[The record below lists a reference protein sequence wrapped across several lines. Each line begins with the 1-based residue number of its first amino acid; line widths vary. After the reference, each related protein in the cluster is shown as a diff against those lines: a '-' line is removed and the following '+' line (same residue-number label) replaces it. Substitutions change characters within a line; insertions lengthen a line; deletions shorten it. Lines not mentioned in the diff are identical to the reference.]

1 MENAEIAGFFT
12 EIADLLEIK
21 GENPFRVRSYR
32 NAGLVIEGL
41 SVSIESIV
49 EKDETGLEEI
59 PGIGKSIH
67 EKIVEIIKTKRCG
80 LHDELLKEMPAGLL
94 ELLKVSGVGPKK
106 AALLH
111 EKLGVKGV
119 DDLEKA
125 AMAHKLKGL
134 PGLGERSEEKILGA
148 IGNYR
153 NLKLAS
159 ARFKLSIAY
168 PAARKYVEY
177 MRELPGISGI
187 EVAGSLRRWKDTIGD
202 ADILVTCEKGA
213 PVMDRFV
220 NYPEIKE
227 VASKG
232 DTKSTVVL
240 KTGLQVDLRVLEK
253 KSFGAALQYFTG
265 SKAHNIA
272 IRDRA
277 RRMGLKIS
285 EYGVFSEKSGKFV
298 TGEKEEDVYK
308 AVGLCWI
315 PPELRENRGEIEA
328 AEKGEVPPLLE
339 PEDIKGDLHVHTKES
354 DGAFSLEEMAKAAMD
369 MGYEYIALT
378 DHSPAVGI
386 THGLD
391 EKRLRKQ
398 LKAIDDFNGRLK
410 KRGIG
415 FRVLKGAE
423 VDIRADGTLDYSG
436 DILKKLDCAVG
447 AVHSSFNMAKEDMT
461 KRILKAM
468 ATGGINILAHPTGRL
483 IGAREPYEVDMER
496 VMDAAKKYGV
506 FLELNS
512 YPERLDLNDTHL
524 RRAKDK
530 GILISIATDSH
541 SKFHLEYIIYGV
553 HTARRGWL
561 EKKDVLNTR
570 GLKELLKLLKR

>member
-1 MENAEIAGFFT
+1 MENAEIASFFT

-125 AMAHKLKGL
+125 ARAHKLKDL
-134 PGLGERSEEKILGA
+134 RGLGERSEEKILAA

-159 ARFKLSIAY
+159 ARFKLSVAY
-168 PAARKYVEY
+168 PSARKYVEY
-177 MRELPGISGI
+177 LRELPGISDI

-202 ADILVTCEKGA
+202 ADILVTCKKGA

-227 VASKG
+227 V
-232 DTKSTVVL
+232 
-240 KTGLQVDLRVLEK
+240 
-253 KSFGAALQYFTG
+253 G

-277 RRMGLKIS
+277 RRMGLKVS

-315 PPELRENRGEIEA
+315 PPELRENRGEIDA
-328 AEKGEVPPLLE
+328 AERGEIPDLLE

-391 EKRLRKQ
+391 EKRLKKQ
-398 LKAIDDFNGRLK
+398 MEAIEDFNGRLK

-512 YPERLDLNDTHL
+512 YP
-524 RRAKDK
+524 
-530 GILISIATDSH
+530 
-541 SKFHLEYIIYGV
+541 
-553 HTARRGWL
+553 
-561 EKKDVLNTR
+561 
-570 GLKELLKLLKR
+570 